1 ADKPIKR
8 RMLQYAAFSF
18 FVFGECALKEGAA
31 PDWTT
36 APNLFNVGPEVHAA
50 GELVASVTSRN

>member
-1 ADKPIKR
+1 
-8 RMLQYAAFSF
+8 MLQYAAFSF

-36 APNLFNVGPEVHAA
+36 APNLFNVGPEVHTA
-50 GELVASVTSRN
+50 GELAASVTSHN